1 MKQLFCDKCGCLV
14 IECAEGS
21 KIRTGIKIKCAKCC
35 KPSSNTP
42 DIPDFLKDA
51 LFKNKR

>member
-14 IECAEGS
+14 IECAVGS
-21 KIRTGIKIKCAKCC
+21 QIRIGIKIKCAKCC
-35 KPSSNTP
+35 KPSQTP
-42 DIPDFLKDA
+42 DIPNFLKEA